1 MEETARRH
9 PWLLRSALG
18 TLVLLVA
25 LAVLLAVGVA
35 WLRTDSGLGWAL
47 QRVPGLQVS
56 GMRGRPD
63 GGAFSAERLQ
73 WQSATLT
80 VNVEQLAWR
89 DLQWRWRPHPGAW
102 IGLTLV
108 APQAERVEVQTRP
121 GPEDTTPSSGAP
133 RHVRLP
139 LELALQG
146 LTVRTVQVNT
156 LPPIEA
162 VAADLHLGAEAGTV
176 HRVQRLSAR
185 MAERQADAQLSLR
198 SVGDMALSGQVTV
211 RSLPGAA
218 QPLQARAEL
227 SGTLPRPRVQAQL
240 DAGAG
245 AQLSADA
252 TLAPFEP
259 WPIAALQAS
268 TRELDLSTLAAG
280 LPATRLSGRA
290 VAQGDGRQQPLRVE
304 LDLANALP
312 GPWSGLRLPVR
323 QLKATVQ
330 GDPANLARLE
340 LPTFDVQLHGSRP
353 AGRVQGSGRWDATTL
368 ALDLGLANVNAQ
380 QLHEALAPATLSG
393 PLKLQLEGVP
403 APGGASPPPTATQG
417 LVATL
422 HTDLRGTLRR
432 RVAQAVQVLLD
443 GRLALPADGS
453 LQVSALRATLAA
465 GAAQARLEA
474 DVQRDVQGQWQ
485 GRTNGRLA
493 RFDPTDWWAAPTTAR
508 GWARGPHVLN
518 GEWNASFSVPPTA
531 MPAAAAAS
539 SPSTATAARPVPLR
553 ERLLLVQAD
562 ARVALRDSR
571 LAGVPLRAD
580 VALASASRNARLT
593 ANVRAADASAQA
605 ELALASDAKADRGK
619 VEIDAPALAALTPLF
634 ELVPGAST
642 WAPRSGSLQADA
654 SAIGAWPTPRTEGRV
669 QAERIDGGT
678 WRLGSAQARWT
689 ATPSDA
695 NAPLSLV
702 LEAAALTR
710 GEQRLDTV
718 DAKLDGSLREHRIAL
733 LATSPLRPPAWT
745 DAAVSQGQA
754 PPRGGRLSLQ
764 ATGRWQPA
772 DAGGGAWRADIAELR
787 AAPPTEG
794 ATPWVQARS
803 LQATVQLAP
812 SGGLA
817 QIALAPNSVELLG
830 ARLRWQ
836 QARYDAAATAGAPP
850 KLELDAQLEPLAVAP
865 WLARLQPHMG
875 WSGDLRVGARIKAT
889 SAQGFSADVAVERQG
904 GDLRT
909 THASGAR
916 ALGLSELRVTA
927 TARDGVWRLSEA
939 VRGSGLGEL
948 SGTQTLRTDRAAVVP
963 GAEAALEGGL
973 SLRVGDLGVWSAWL
987 PAGWRIGGR
996 LQADATLGGQ
1006 LGAPTSRG
1014 RVTGSALEVANLL
1027 QGVRLTDGELA
1038 LALDGERAT
1047 LERLLFRGGDGSV
1060 RAEGHAQLGATP
1072 QADLRVTAERL
1083 LALGRVDRRVIA
1095 SGDAAVRLRDQALKL
1110 DGRIH
1115 IDEGRIDI
1123 SQSDAPS
1130 LDDDVTV
1137 MQLDTMAPTAAGP
1150 SENSP
1155 QTRADVQ
1162 LAIDLGQ
1169 DLRLRGRGLD
1179 TLLKGRLRVTTPDGK
1194 LAVNGT
1200 LRTDDGTYTAYGQN
1214 LAIERGIINFNG
1226 EVATPRLDILAVR
1239 ADIDTRVGVIVQ
1251 GSAADPRI
1259 RLYSEPE
1266 MSEMDKLSW
1275 LVTGREPEGMG
1286 RAETALLQRAALALL
1301 AGERGNPSG
1310 GTLKKLGIDELSV
1323 ARGDSGELRD
1333 TVVTLGKQLTKR
1345 WSVAYERG
1353 LNAAA
1358 GSWQLLYRAARRFTV
1373 RAQSGEESAV
1383 DVIWT
1388 WRWN

>member
-1 MEETARRH
+1 MEETSRRH
-9 PWLLRSALG
+9 PWLLRSLLG
-18 TLVLLVA
+18 VLVLLVA

-80 VNVEQLAWR
+80 VSVEQLAWR

-121 GPEDTTPSSGAP
+121 GPEDTTPAQGAP

-146 LTVRTVQVNT
+146 LAVRTVQVNT

-162 VAADLHLGAEAGTV
+162 VAADLHLGAEAGSV

-185 MAERQADAQLSLR
+185 MAQRQADAQLSLR
-198 SVGDMALSGQVTV
+198 SEGDMALSGQVTV
-211 RSLPGAA
+211 TSLPGAA

-268 TRELDLSTLAAG
+268 TRELDLSTLAAS

-304 LDLANALP
+304 LDLVNALP

-323 QLKATVQ
+323 QLKATLQ
-330 GDPANLARLE
+330 GDPANLSRLE
-340 LPTFDVQLHGSRP
+340 LPAFDLQLQGSRP
-353 AGRVQGSGRWDATTL
+353 AGRVQGSGRWDPAALTLEL
-368 ALDLGLANVNAQ
+368 ALADVNMR

-403 APGGASPPPTATQG
+403 PPGGASPAAAPG
-417 LVATL
+417 LIATL

-432 RVAQAVQVLLD
+432 RAAQAVQVLLD

-453 LQVSALRATLAA
+453 LQVRDLRATLAA
-465 GAAQARLEA
+465 GPAQARLEA

-485 GRTNGRLA
+485 GRTSGRLA
-493 RFDPTDWWAAPTTAR
+493 RFDPTDWWTAPSTAR

-518 GEWNASFSVPPTA
+518 GEWNASFTVPPSA
-531 MPAAAAAS
+531 LPPASAAS

-580 VALASASRNARLT
+580 VTLASAARSARL
-593 ANVRAADASAQA
+593 AADVRAADARAQA
-605 ELALASDAKADRGK
+605 ELTLATDAKADRGN

-654 SAIGAWPTPRTEGRV
+654 RASGAWPALRTEGRV

-689 ATPSDA
+689 ATPSDPD
-695 NAPLSLV
+695 APLSLV
-702 LEAAALTR
+702 LQAAALTR

-733 LATSPLRPPAWT
+733 LASSPLRPPAWT
-745 DAAVSQGQA
+745 DAAVSQGRA

-787 AAPPTEG
+787 AAPPDEG

-812 SGGLA
+812 GGGLS
-817 QIALAPNSVELLG
+817 QIALAPNAVELLG

-850 KLELDAQLEPLAVAP
+850 KLELDAQLEPLAIAP

-875 WSGDLRVGARIKAT
+875 WGGDLRMGARIKAT
-889 SAQGFSADVAVERQG
+889 SAQGFQADVALERQG
-904 GDLRT
+904 GDLRIT
-909 THASGAR
+909 QAAGTR
-916 ALGLSELRVTA
+916 ALGLSELRMSA
-927 TARDGVWRLSEA
+927 TARDGVWRLNES

-948 SGTQTLRTDRAAVVP
+948 SGTQTLRTERAAVVP
-963 GAEAALEGGL
+963 GADAALDGGL

-1014 RVTGSALEVANLL
+1014 RVTGSGLEVANLL

-1047 LERLLFRGGDGSV
+1047 LERLLFRGGDGNV
-1060 RAEGHAQLGATP
+1060 RAEGNAQLGATP

-1083 LALGRVDRRVIA
+1083 LALGRVDRRVVA
-1095 SGDAAVRLRDQALKL
+1095 SGDATVRLRDQALNL
-1110 DGRIH
+1110 DGRIN
-1115 IDEGRIDI
+1115 IDEGRIDV

-1130 LDDDVTV
+1130 LDNDVAV
-1137 MQLDTMAPTAAGP
+1137 IQLDTLAPTAAGP
-1150 SENSP
+1150 QPDSP
-1155 QTRADVQ
+1155 QTRANVQ
-1162 LAIDLGQ
+1162 LAIDLGR

-1179 TLLKGRLRVTTPDGK
+1179 TL
-1194 LAVNGT
+1194 
-1200 LRTDDGTYTAYGQN
+1200 
-1214 LAIERGIINFNG
+1214 
-1226 EVATPRLDILAVR
+1226 
-1239 ADIDTRVGVIVQ
+1239 
-1251 GSAADPRI
+1251 
-1259 RLYSEPE
+1259 
-1266 MSEMDKLSW
+1266 
-1275 LVTGREPEGMG
+1275 
-1286 RAETALLQRAALALL
+1286 
-1301 AGERGNPSG
+1301 
-1310 GTLKKLGIDELSV
+1310 
-1323 ARGDSGELRD
+1323 
-1333 TVVTLGKQLTKR
+1333 
-1345 WSVAYERG
+1345 
-1353 LNAAA
+1353 
-1358 GSWQLLYRAARRFTV
+1358 
-1373 RAQSGEESAV
+1373 
-1383 DVIWT
+1383 
-1388 WRWN
+1388 